1 MTCLLSTFWWCSR
14 CLLST
19 CLARALGLV
28 GSTCNNFGP
37 CPFALVDYGWD
48 RVDGAC
54 YDFAQLVALRD
65 THSIYFGNSAR
76 SPPYLTP
83 LTHPFLPFCRTFP
96 QSLRPLSRTPHP
108 IPPSLRLLLLAFHL
122 LRAILRALSFLYY
135 TIASISSLSQLLALV
150 RPLLRPL
157 LRPILRLS
165 YASLTHLYPHSLAP
179 TILRPISSIS
189 RMHSHAS
196 QAPILCTHSYKY
208 IYYALC

>member
-1 MTCLLSTFWWCSR
+1 M
-14 CLLST
+14 LST
-19 CLARALGLV
+19 CLVRALGLV

-37 CPFALVDYGWD
+37 FPFALVDYGWD

-65 THSIYFGNSAR
+65 THSIHFGNSAR

-83 LTHPFLPFCRTFP
+83 LTHPFLPFCCTFP
-96 QSLRPLSRTPHP
+96 QSLRPFSRTPHP